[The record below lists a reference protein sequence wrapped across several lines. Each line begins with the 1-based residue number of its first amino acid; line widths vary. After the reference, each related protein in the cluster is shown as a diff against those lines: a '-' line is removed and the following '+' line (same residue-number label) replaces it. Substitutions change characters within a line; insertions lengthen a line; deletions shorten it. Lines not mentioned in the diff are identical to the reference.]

1 MNEKYIADRLAQ
13 LRTQKQVSAREM
25 SLALGQANS
34 YINTIENYKSM
45 PSMRAFL
52 EICDYLEVTP
62 SEFFDEENETPLEL
76 KEFVQEVKKLDHQ
89 MSKSLLTLMKEQN
102 KRK

>member
-62 SEFFDEENETPLEL
+62 SEF
-76 KEFVQEVKKLDHQ
+76 
-89 MSKSLLTLMKEQN
+89 LT
-102 KRK
+102 RKMRRP

>member
-1 MNEKYIADRLAQ
+1 
-13 LRTQKQVSAREM
+13 
-25 SLALGQANS
+25 
-34 YINTIENYKSM
+34 M

-89 MSKSLLTLMKEQN
+89 MSKSLLTLMKELN

>member
-34 YINTIENYKSM
+34 YI
-45 PSMRAFL
+45 
-52 EICDYLEVTP
+52 
-62 SEFFDEENETPLEL
+62 
-76 KEFVQEVKKLDHQ
+76 KL
-89 MSKSLLTLMKEQN
+89 
-102 KRK
+102 

>member
-52 EICDYLEVTP
+52 
-62 SEFFDEENETPLEL
+62 
-76 KEFVQEVKKLDHQ
+76 
-89 MSKSLLTLMKEQN
+89 
-102 KRK
+102 